1 MKEDDLTGILA
12 GLNGKKMSETE
23 EAPCCNAVSG
33 MDGSLGGVKYGA
45 PYGANK
51 HFQCLRT
58 IQTDFLDRT
67 NHRQLVN
74 TCLLG
79 LCLF

>member
-23 EAPCCNAVSG
+23 EAPCSNAVSG

-45 PYGANK
+45 PYSANK

-58 IQTDFLDRT
+58 IQTE
-67 NHRQLVN
+67 V
-74 TCLLG
+74 
-79 LCLF
+79 

>member
-1 MKEDDLTGILA
+1 
-12 GLNGKKMSETE
+12 MSETE
-23 EAPCCNAVSG
+23 EASCSNAVSG

-58 IQTDFLDRT
+58 IQTEVEARKDLVGT
-67 NHRQLVN
+67 NHMWHLKLPLNMEKTSPNPLIQA
-74 TCLLG
+74 LL
-79 LCLF
+79 